1 MSKLVVFIHDAWL
14 TPASWDHFQSR
25 FTACGYACMAL
36 PWPPLKDSSAGSP
49 GLGLSRLVEHH
60 AAMIGA
66 MPHPPLLVG
75 HGFGGLI
82 VQVLIDR
89 GYGSAGIAIAPIP
102 PRGIRPGVL
111 AFDLLPV
118 LLSAGWSPRVELSFK
133 RFATDIEPAVPL
145 SEQLMMFQ
153 RHVVPAPTRIFY
165 EAALGIGSRVNFA
178 NDQRPPLLLLAG
190 ADDRS
195 IRASLVASS
204 YRHYQRSVA
213 PTAYKCFA
221 THSHWL
227 ITEPNWEEVADY
239 AIEWEQAQSGRF

>member
-1 MSKLVVFIHDAWL
+1 MKKLVVFIHDAWL

-25 FTACGYACMAL
+25 FTACGYVCMAL
-36 PWPPLKDSSAGSP
+36 PWPILNDSPAHSL
-49 GLGLSRLVEHH
+49 GLGLSELVKHH
-60 AAMIGA
+60 AVLIAA
-66 MPHPPLLVG
+66 MPRPPLLVG

-82 VQVLIDR
+82 VQLLIDR
-89 GYGSAGIAIAPIP
+89 GYGSAGIAIAPVP

-111 AFDLLPV
+111 ALDLLPV
-118 LLSAGWSPRVELSFK
+118 LLRAGLSSQVNLSLK
-133 RFATDIEPAVPL
+133 QFANVIAPNMPL
-145 SEQLMMFQ
+145 AEQLTMFQ

-178 NDQRPPLLLLAG
+178 NDLRPPLLLLTG

-204 YRHYQRSVA
+204 YGHYQCSVA

-221 THSHWL
+221 THSHLL

>member
-25 FTACGYACMAL
+25 FTACGYVCIAL
-36 PWPPLKDSSAGSP
+36 PWPPLNDSPANSL
-49 GLGLSRLVEHH
+49 GLGLSGLVEHH
-60 AAMIGA
+60 AVLIGA
-66 MPHPPLLVG
+66 MPQPPLLVG

-82 VQVLIDR
+82 VQLLIDR
-89 GYGSAGIAIAPIP
+89 GYGSAGIAIAPVP

-118 LLSAGWSPRVELSFK
+118 LLSAGWSPQVDLRFK
-133 RFATDIEPAVPL
+133 RFATDIAPTVPHT
-145 SEQLMMFQ
+145 EQLMLFK

-178 NDQRPPLLLLAG
+178 NDQRPPLLLLTG

-213 PTAYKCFA
+213 PTAYKCFT

-227 ITEPNWEEVADY
+227 ITEANWEEVADY

>member
-25 FTACGYACMAL
+25 FTACGYACLAL
-36 PWPPLKDSSAGSP
+36 PWPLLNESP
-49 GLGLSRLVEHH
+49 SHSLGLGLSQLVEHH
-60 AAMIGA
+60 AVLIGA
-66 MPHPPLLVG
+66 MPQPPLLVG

-82 VQVLIDR
+82 VQLLIDR
-89 GYGSAGIAIAPIP
+89 GYGSAGIAIAPVP

-111 AFDLLPV
+111 ALDLLPV
-118 LLSAGWSPRVELSFK
+118 LLRAGLSSQVNLSLG
-133 RFATDIEPAVPL
+133 RFATDIAPTVSHTERL
-145 SEQLMMFQ
+145 RLFQ

-178 NDQRPPLLLLAG
+178 NDQRPPLLLLTG

-204 YRHYQRSVA
+204 YRHYQRSIA

-227 ITEPNWEEVADY
+227 ISEANWEEVADY
-239 AIEWEQAQSGRF
+239 AIEWDQAQSGRF

>member
-1 MSKLVVFIHDAWL
+1 MKKLVVFIHDAWL

-25 FTACGYACMAL
+25 FTACGYACMAM
-36 PWPPLKDSSAGSP
+36 PWPRLKDSPVGWLGS
-49 GLGLSRLVEHH
+49 GLSRLVEHYATVI
-60 AAMIGA
+60 AAL
-66 MPHPPLLVG
+66 PNPPLLVG

-82 VQVLIDR
+82 VQLLIDR
-89 GYGSAGIAIAPIP
+89 GYGSAGIAIAPVP
-102 PRGIRPGVL
+102 PRGIHPGVL

-118 LLSAGWSPRVELSFK
+118 LLSAGWRSQVNLSFK
-133 RFATDIEPAVPL
+133 RFATDIAPSIPL
-145 SEQLMMFQ
+145 AEQLTVFQ
-153 RHVVPAPTRIFY
+153 QHVVPAPTRIFY

-178 NDQRPPLLLLAG
+178 NDQRPPLLLLTG

-195 IRASLVASS
+195 VRASLVASS
-204 YRHYQRSVA
+204 YSHYQRSVA

-239 AIEWEQAQSGRF
+239 AIEWDQAQSGRF

>member
-1 MSKLVVFIHDAWL
+1 LSKLVVFIHDAWL

-25 FTACGYACMAL
+25 FTACGYVCIAL
-36 PWPPLKDSSAGSP
+36 PWPPLNDSPANSL
-49 GLGLSRLVEHH
+49 GLGLKALVEHH
-60 AAMIGA
+60 AVLIGA
-66 MPHPPLLVG
+66 MPQPPLLVG

-82 VQVLIDR
+82 VQLLIDR
-89 GYGSAGIAIAPIP
+89 GYGSAGIAIAPVP

-118 LLSAGWSPRVELSFK
+118 LLSAGWNPQVDLSFR
-133 RFATDIEPAVPL
+133 RFSTDIAPTVPHT
-145 SEQLMMFQ
+145 EQLRLFQ

-165 EAALGIGSRVNFA
+165 EAALGIGSQINFT
-178 NDQRPPLLLLAG
+178 NDERPPLLLLTG

-213 PTAYKCFA
+213 STAYKCFA

-227 ITEPNWEEVADY
+227 ITEANWEEVADY

>member
-1 MSKLVVFIHDAWL
+1 LSKLVVFIHDAWL

-25 FTACGYACMAL
+25 FTACGYVCMAQ
-36 PWPPLKDSSAGSP
+36 PWPPLKDSADAL
-49 GLGLSRLVEHH
+49 GLGLSVLVEYYALMI
-60 AAMIGA
+60 AAM
-66 MPHPPLLVG
+66 PQPPLLVG

-82 VQVLIDR
+82 VQLLVDQ
-89 GYGSAGIAIAPIP
+89 GYGSAGIAIAPVP

-118 LLSAGWSPRVELSFK
+118 LLSAGCSPQIDLSLK
-133 RFATDIEPAVPL
+133 RFARNVAPTVPQADL
-145 SEQLMMFQ
+145 LMMFQ

-165 EAALGIGSRVNFA
+165 EAALGVDSRINFA
-178 NDQRPPLLLLAG
+178 NDQRPPLLLLTG
-190 ADDRS
+190 ADDRC
-195 IRASLVASS
+195 IRASLVAAN
-204 YRHYQRSVA
+204 YRRYHRSAA
-213 PTAYKCFA
+213 PIAYKCFA